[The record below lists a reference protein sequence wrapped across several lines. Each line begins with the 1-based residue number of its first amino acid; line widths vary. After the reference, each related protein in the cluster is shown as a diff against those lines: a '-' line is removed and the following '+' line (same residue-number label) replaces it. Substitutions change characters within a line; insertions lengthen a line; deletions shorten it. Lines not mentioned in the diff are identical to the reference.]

1 MGKAKNI
8 IMSLR
13 VRIAVLLAF
22 VSCLFVSADEIARPM
37 TNYNVRVS
45 QGAALVDL
53 PIATPCG
60 AGGFKPDLRFFY
72 NSDAANGLLGMGW
85 MISPLPKITATGK
98 TIFYDNTVEPIGS
111 AFLLNGERII
121 EEKKE
126 SDTIFYKK
134 VVDDNTIIAKYD
146 DKFRVRFPNG
156 NVQTYVESLPSSYCW
171 LLQSEKD
178 KNSNEI
184 LYSWACQDGETPRIS
199 EISYNQ
205 KGAND
210 QKVSVSFSYTK
221 RTDSF
226 SSLYAKRLMKTSYL
240 LSEIKV
246 TLGGK
251 LYRQYALVY
260 DIKENQSVLKQ
271 VVETGTDGN
280 TLPPYTFQ
288 WETEPTIYQ
297 FKNTFSTSLD
307 YLIDKNSTNWTF
319 ADFDDDG
326 VKDLVS
332 WGDTYV
338 KFYSKNKDGE
348 YVYKHQMNTPD
359 DWKIIQPIFGCF
371 FNPHKTDVLVKFEK
385 TESDNVYIGNLST
398 HDILIEY
405 PLNFTHIVADMDN
418 DGCDELITHDI
429 TIHIHDW
436 SNNYLDS
443 DSPYSLPYISGDQIL
458 VSDINGDGLLDI
470 ILGDNQTNSSVV
482 GTTLYASGW
491 ANLGIFINAGVT
503 GESRKISFFQAKAIK
518 FDDMH
523 INLHEVADFNGD
535 GLPDI
540 LYGIMDGKL
549 DKGVKKSLYEYENKQ
564 SILYNRG
571 GLEFED
577 KRLNDS
583 YDMAYPFTEKENN
596 KNDIKVGDFNGD
608 GKADLLFLSAR
619 YTMKSDASRNSDPNG
634 VWGEWKDATIAFYT
648 STGESFKL
656 ESKKTISEERNCFL
670 KSSIQIHDLN
680 NNGISEA
687 VHFMGYDLLTLKES
701 GRSGYFTEFSKEK
714 LKPYL
719 RTIEQ
724 RVMNSMVD
732 YFVLSYERLSE
743 EGIYSTPV
751 VYSMPASLY
760 KGNKVV
766 VSRLSFTGQR
776 VYSYKYGS
784 LYYEKTGKGFIGFL
798 NETVTDETSKI
809 VTEKEWSYS
818 KPSFIPF
825 SYRERAFDEDGN
837 ELSLIDKSYRLEK
850 RDGKKIYRV
859 SLSYLKEKNYLN
871 NTLTTTSY
879 KDMNSAF
886 MPQTIVIKKGIDGG
900 PTKTEKIVYDDVDGG
915 SGLLKKKVSTYWS
928 DREDSSS
935 VNLKHEAYFSYDE
948 KDRLV
953 ETFSKPTGM
962 DEMKVTMK
970 YDSFGNVVQLDSSSS
985 GISKKYSFE
994 FDRSG
999 VNLSSMT
1006 NPLGVTVQYEYSDG
1020 NIIAERSPLGR
1031 TSYER
1036 NGFGD
1041 VVGITYPNGSSMN
1054 RKYSYTKFHG
1064 DICLSQVDSSSLGTV
1079 KQTVTNEGI
1088 LEKESATGFGGR
1100 VSTRE
1105 YFYENGRQSFVL
1117 NIYGD
1122 KKPKRFSH
1130 TVYDKAGRVVLQKN
1144 YVDSLKTSE
1153 NTDIFGKYKFI
1164 GTPVDSVRY
1173 IYDERFTTKI
1183 YGADT
1188 IVSEIDDA
1196 GRTISVTKNGKRVDF
1211 VYDAMGNMLSATP
1224 QDGEPVTLEY
1234 NSLSLRTKINDPS
1247 GGEIISEYDG
1257 FGNLLQSSQCVHKAG
1272 DTIVSRQTYNE
1283 AGQLVESQIGNQT
1296 LKYVY
1301 DAYGRPVSCGN
1312 DIHEQTIVYDKV
1324 GNIASVAEKIDGL
1337 TFSRSIT
1344 YDKKGRP
1351 ESTTSPTGLNIRLN
1365 YDPYSNVDA
1374 IQCDGKEFW
1383 RLTDTDESG
1392 KPTKE
1397 TYGGIIRTTKYDNRG
1412 LPILDDVAK
1421 LMHYEYLFDTNGDM
1435 LQKKETYSKQ
1445 EEVYLFDKHNRLNIW
1460 RTFEKDTLRK
1470 EIFAS
1475 YDDVYGN
1482 IVSRSDSDFVFN
1494 YGEYGLSPHALTSI
1508 DAPIHGHDKE
1518 NNYTYTDFKMLESAS
1533 NGVDSIFIT
1542 YGVDF
1547 QRRRMKI
1554 FKNDSLILTRYYF
1567 SDYEEEHYADGRVR
1581 KIDYITGPTGLI
1593 GVNISTNGV
1602 DTLLYAFTDRFGNLV
1617 MLVDGD
1623 KNIVDRLAYDPW
1635 GARRNPDDWT
1645 KPDTARHLLPRG
1657 YSMHE
1662 HLDRLGLINMNARI
1676 YEPATCSF
1684 LSPDPLIADENNWL
1698 NYNRYL
1704 YCLGNP
1710 VKFAD
1715 PTGMQ
1720 VLNPTYDV
1728 EGIYKYL
1735 PLPINVPEPSF
1746 DYIVTDNSWE
1756 EQAMATVRFNNA
1768 MYELNRVV
1776 TAGANNA
1783 MAFIGHDRDAAVQR
1797 ALANAAVASAQ
1808 ADAAARAAGEAGKNA
1823 LVSNNC
1829 YAVVVNGE
1837 FQKQKFSTFDKINM
1851 TVTGTNAVITN
1862 ADFMLY
1868 CEEIKLASDYGRVG
1882 KAMSVGGKAFGV
1894 VGTGFGVAA
1903 GAINIADGNYVRGAF
1918 DIGMSLASFASPLLM
1933 GAGLISNPVGWTII
1947 GISCIYS
1954 IATLSYDIYKSH

>member
-85 MISPLPKITATGK
+85 MISPLPKITTTGK

-251 LYRQYALVY
+251 LYRQYALTY
-260 DIKENQSVLKQ
+260 DIRENQSVLKQ
-271 VVETGTDGN
+271 VVETGVDGN

-319 ADFDDDG
+319 ADYDDDG
-326 VKDLVS
+326 EKELVS

-338 KFYSKNKDGE
+338 KFYAKNKDGK
-348 YVYKHQMNTPD
+348 YVYKHQMNAPD

-371 FNPHKTDVLVKFEK
+371 FDPHKTDVLVKFEK
-385 TESDNVYIGNLST
+385 NGSDKVYIGNLST
-398 HDILIEY
+398 KETLIEKS
-405 PLNFTHIVADMDN
+405 PNFTHIVADIDN
-418 DGCDELITHDI
+418 DGCDELIGHNQTVWI
-429 TIHIHDW
+429 KDW
-436 SNNYLDS
+436 NNEFSEFPYYLS
-443 DSPYSLPYISGDQIL
+443 DISGDQIL

-503 GESRKISFFQAKAIK
+503 EGKISFFQTKVIK

-549 DKGVKKSLYEYENKQ
+549 DVGVKKSMYEYENKQ

-886 MPQTIVIKKGIDGG
+886 MPQTIVTKKGIDGG

-915 SGLLKKKVSTYWS
+915 SGLLKKKVSTYWFY
-928 DREDSSS
+928 REDSSS

-999 VNLSSMT
+999 VNLSSLT

-1020 NIIAERSPLGR
+1020 NITAERSPLGR

-1041 VVGITYPNGSSMN
+1041 VVGIIYPNGSSMN

-1079 KQTVTNEGI
+1079 KQTITNEGR
-1088 LEKESATGFGGR
+1088 LEKETATGFGGR

-1105 YFYENGRQSFVL
+1105 YFYENGRQSHVV
-1117 NIYGD
+1117 NTYGD
-1122 KKPKRFSH
+1122 KKPRILNKYN
-1130 TVYDKAGRVVLQKN
+1130 YDKSGRVVLQER
-1144 YVDSLKTSE
+1144 YADSLKSPEQRDFYGNLEYNRTK
-1153 NTDIFGKYKFI
+1153 I
-1164 GTPVDSVRY
+1164 DSVRY
-1173 IYDERFTTKI
+1173 VYDERFTTKI

-1211 VYDAMGNMLSATP
+1211 AYDAMGNMISATP

-1272 DTIVSRQTYNE
+1272 DTIVSKQTYNE
-1283 AGQLVESQIGNQT
+1283 VGQIVESQIGTQT
-1296 LKYVY
+1296 IKFVY
-1301 DAYGRPVSCGN
+1301 DEIGRLISRENEHHG
-1312 DIHEQTIVYDKV
+1312 QTVAYDKF
-1324 GNIASVAEKIDGL
+1324 GNIASVTEQIDGL
-1337 TFSRSIT
+1337 TFAKSII
-1344 YDKKGRP
+1344 YDEIGRP
-1351 ESTTSPTGLNIRLN
+1351 AATTSPTGMNISLN
-1365 YDPYSNVDA
+1365 YDSFSNVDA

-1412 LPILDDVAK
+1412 LPVLDDVAK

-1470 EIFAS
+1470 EITAT
-1475 YDDVYGN
+1475 YDDIFGN
-1482 IVSRSDSDFVFN
+1482 ITSRSDSDFVFN
-1494 YGEYGLSPHALTSI
+1494 YGEFGLSPHALTSI
-1508 DAPIHGHDKE
+1508 DAPIRGHERE
-1518 NNYTYTDFKMLESAS
+1518 NSYTYTDFKMLESAT
-1533 NGVDSIFIT
+1533 NGVDSIHIT

-1547 QRRRMKI
+1547 QRRKMEI
-1554 FKNDSLILTRYYF
+1554 FRKDSLILTRYYF

-1593 GVNISTNGV
+1593 GVNISTDGV

-1623 KNIVDRLAYDPW
+1623 KNIVERLAYDPW
-1635 GARRNPDDWT
+1635 GARRNPGDWT
-1645 KPDTARHLLPRG
+1645 KPDTASHLLSRG

-1662 HLDRLGLINMNARI
+1662 HIDCLGLINMNARV

-1684 LSPDPLIADENNWL
+1684 LSPDPLIADEGNWL

-1720 VLNPTYDV
+1720 VNNYHDV
-1728 EGIYKYL
+1728 EGVLPRFVPQPIY
-1735 PLPINVPEPSF
+1735 EPDLTPQYVVN
-1746 DYIVTDNSWE
+1746 DYDWGSY
-1756 EQAMATVRFNNA
+1756 AMATSKYLDA
-1768 MYELNRVV
+1768 QYELIRTINFATRQA
-1776 TAGANNA
+1776 T
-1783 MAFIGHDRDAAVQR
+1783 AFIDYNREAAVQGVYENM
-1797 ALANAAVASAQ
+1797 AIASAQ
-1808 ADAAARAAGEAGKNA
+1808 ANAAARAAGETGKNA

-1851 TVTGTNAVITN
+1851 TVTGTNTVITN

-1868 CEEIKLASDYGRVG
+1868 CEEIKLASDYGRIG

-1894 VGTGFGVAA
+1894 VGSVFGMV
-1903 GAINIADGNYVRGAF
+1903 GGYFNISDGNYIRGGF
-1918 DIGMSLASFASPLLM
+1918 DVAMSIASLGATGLM
-1933 GAGLISNPVGWTII
+1933 WAGLISNPAGWTII
-1947 GISCIYS
+1947 GISCVYS
-1954 IATLSYDIYKSH
+1954 VATLGYDIYKSH

>member
-1 MGKAKNI
+1 
-8 IMSLR
+8 MSLR
-13 VRIAVLLAF
+13 ISIAVLLAF
-22 VSCLFVSADEIARPM
+22 VSCLHVSADEIARPM
-37 TNYNVRVS
+37 PNYNVRVT

-53 PIATPCG
+53 PIATPSG

-72 NSDAANGLLGMGW
+72 NSDAANGLLGVGW
-85 MISPLPKITATGK
+85 MISPLPKITTTGK

-111 AFLLNGERII
+111 AFLLNGERIT
-121 EEKKE
+121 EDKTNR
-126 SDTIFYKK
+126 DTIFYKK

-156 NVQTYVESLPSSYCW
+156 NVQIYKESLPGSYCW

-184 LYSWACQDGETPRIS
+184 NYSWACQDGETPRIS

-205 KGAND
+205 KGDND
-210 QKVSVSFSYTK
+210 QKVSITFSYTK
-221 RTDSF
+221 RSDSF
-226 SSLYAKRLMKTSYL
+226 TSLYAKRLIKTDYL
-240 LSEIKV
+240 LSEINV

-251 LYRQYALVY
+251 PYRHYSLTY

-271 VVETGTDGN
+271 VVETGADGN
-280 TLPPYTFQ
+280 TLPPYTLQ

-297 FKNTFSTSLD
+297 FKNTFSTALD

-319 ADFDDDG
+319 ADYDDDG
-326 VKDLVS
+326 VKELVS
-332 WGDTYV
+332 WDDTHV
-338 KFYSKNKDGE
+338 KFYGKNEDGK
-348 YVYKHQMNTPD
+348 YVYKHQLSAPD

-371 FNPHKTDVLVKFEK
+371 FDPHKTDVLVKFGK
-385 TESDNVYIGNLST
+385 NGSDKVYIGNLST
-398 HDILIEY
+398 QDILIEHS
-405 PLNFTHIVADMDN
+405 LDFTHIVADMDN

-429 TIHIHDW
+429 AITILIHDW
-436 SNNYLDS
+436 SNDYLDS

-482 GTTLYASGW
+482 GSTLYASGW
-491 ANLGIFINAGVT
+491 ANLVIFINAGVSSEN
-503 GESRKISFFQAKAIK
+503 GKISFHQAKNIK

-549 DKGVKKSLYEYENKQ
+549 DEGVKKSLYEYENKQ

-656 ESKKTISEERNCFL
+656 ESKKTISEERDCFL

-687 VHFMGYDLLTLKES
+687 VHFMGYDLLTLKSS
-701 GRSGYFTEFSKEK
+701 GRSGYFTEFRKAK

-719 RTIEQ
+719 RTMEQ

-743 EGIYSTPV
+743 EGMYSTPV
-751 VYSMPASLY
+751 VYNMPASLY

-766 VSRLSFTGQR
+766 VSKLSFTGQR
-776 VYSYKYGS
+776 VISYKYGS
-784 LYYEKTGKGFIGFL
+784 LYYEKTGKGLIGFL
-798 NETVTDETSKI
+798 NETVTDETSKL
-809 VTEKEWSYS
+809 VTEKEWNYS

-825 SYRERAFDEDGN
+825 SYRERVFDEDGN
-837 ELSLIDKSYRLEK
+837 QLSLIDKSYRLAK
-850 RDGKKIYRV
+850 NDDKKIYRV

-879 KDMNSAF
+879 KDMNSAL
-886 MPQTIVIKKGIDGG
+886 MPQTIVTKKGDDGG
-900 PTKTEKIVYDDVDGG
+900 IAKTDKIVYDDADGG
-915 SGLLKKKVSTYWS
+915 FGLLKKKVSTYWS
-928 DREDSSS
+928 DKEDSSS
-935 VNLKHEAYFSYDE
+935 VNLKNEAYYTYDE
-948 KDRLV
+948 NERLI
-953 ETFSKPTGM
+953 EIISKPTGM
-962 DEMKVTMK
+962 DEMKVSMK
-970 YDSFGNVVQLDSSSS
+970 YDTFGNVIQLDSSSS

-994 FDRSG
+994 YDKSG
-999 VNLSSMT
+999 INLSSMT
-1006 NPLGVTVQYEYSDG
+1006 NPLGVTVRYEYSDG
-1020 NIIAERSPLGR
+1020 NIIAEHSPLGR
-1031 TSYER
+1031 TSYKH

-1041 VVGITYPNGSSMN
+1041 IVSITYPNGSSME
-1054 RKYSYTKFHG
+1054 RQYSYLMYHG
-1064 DICLSQVDSSSLGTV
+1064 DLCLSKRDSFSTGTV
-1079 KQTVTNEGI
+1079 TKSITNDGR
-1088 LEKESATGFGGR
+1088 LEMESSTGFGGM

-1105 YFYENGRQSFVL
+1105 YFYSDGRQSNVL
-1117 NIYGD
+1117 YTFGD
-1122 KKPKRFSH
+1122 KKPRILNKYN
-1130 TVYDKAGRVVLQKN
+1130 YDKSGRVVFQER
-1144 YVDSLKTSE
+1144 YADSLKSPEQRDFYGNLEYNRTL
-1153 NTDIFGKYKFI
+1153 I
-1164 GTPVDSVRY
+1164 DSVRY

-1188 IVSEIDDA
+1188 IISEIDDA
-1196 GRTISVTKNGKRVDF
+1196 GRSISVTKNGKRVDF
-1211 VYDAMGNMLSATP
+1211 VYDAMGNMISATP

-1234 NSLSLRTKINDPS
+1234 NSIRLRTKINDPS

-1272 DTIVSRQTYNE
+1272 DTIVSKQTYNE
-1283 AGQLVESQIGNQT
+1283 VGQIVESQIGNQT
-1296 LKYVY
+1296 IKFVY
-1301 DAYGRPVSCGN
+1301 DEIGRLISRENGH
-1312 DIHEQTIVYDKV
+1312 HEQTVAYDKF
-1324 GNIASVAEKIDGL
+1324 GNIASVTEQIDGL
-1337 TFSRSIT
+1337 TFTKSIT
-1344 YDKKGRP
+1344 YDEIGRP
-1351 ESTTSPTGLNIRLN
+1351 AATTSPTGINISLS
-1365 YDPYSNVDA
+1365 YDSFSNVNA
-1374 IQCDGKEFW
+1374 IQCDGKQVW
-1383 RLTDTDESG
+1383 QLVDTDESG

-1412 LPILDDVAK
+1412 LPVLDDVAK

-1470 EIFAS
+1470 EITAT
-1475 YDDVYGN
+1475 YDDVFGN
-1482 IVSRSDSDFVFN
+1482 MTSRSDSDFVFN
-1494 YGEYGLSPHALTSI
+1494 YGEFGLSPHALTSI
-1508 DAPIHGHDKE
+1508 DAPIRGHERE
-1518 NNYTYTDFKMLESAS
+1518 NSYTYTDFKMLESAT

-1567 SDYEEEHYADGRVR
+1567 SDYEEEHYADGRIR

-1593 GVNISTNGV
+1593 GVNISTDGV
-1602 DTLLYAFTDRFGNLV
+1602 DSLLYAFTDRFGNLV
-1617 MLVDGD
+1617 MLVDGN
-1623 KNIVDRLAYDPW
+1623 KNIVERLAYDPW
-1635 GARRNPDDWT
+1635 GARRNPADWT
-1645 KPDTARHLLPRG
+1645 KPDTASHILSRG

-1662 HLDRLGLINMNARI
+1662 HLDRLGLINMNARV

-1684 LSPDPLIADENNWL
+1684 LSPDPLIADEGNWL

-1720 VLNPTYDV
+1720 VNNSYDV
-1728 EGIYKYL
+1728 EGVLPRFVPQPIYE
-1735 PLPINVPEPSF
+1735 PEEF
-1746 DYIVTDNSWE
+1746 QYIVTDNSWE

-1768 MYELNRVV
+1768 MYELNKVV
-1776 TAGANNA
+1776 TSGANNA
-1783 MAFIGHDRDAAVQR
+1783 MAFINHDRDVAIQR
-1797 ALANAAVASAQ
+1797 ALANAA
-1808 ADAAARAAGEAGKNA
+1808 
-1823 LVSNNC
+1823 
-1829 YAVVVNGE
+1829 
-1837 FQKQKFSTFDKINM
+1837 
-1851 TVTGTNAVITN
+1851 
-1862 ADFMLY
+1862 
-1868 CEEIKLASDYGRVG
+1868 LASDQANAAA
-1882 KAMSVGGKAFGV
+1882 KAMEGVNVGNSIFQ
-1894 VGTGFGVAA
+1894 
-1903 GAINIADGNYVRGAF
+1903 GAV
-1918 DIGMSLASFASPLLM
+1918 SFASAFSESFVYGAERIVAEKGYLLDELTENVILKEGGSM
-1933 GAGLISNPVGWTII
+1933 PKTDFVYGKGVGNFTIAMKYTGYFALFAQVVVSGGNILAALDSNNYQKGRII
-1947 GISCIYS
+1947 GKSLVD
-1954 IATLSYDIYKSH
+1954 IAVPALCVAFGGPLAWILGGAYFVVDVAGGWNYVWGIEQ

>member
-1 MGKAKNI
+1 
-8 IMSLR
+8 MSLR

-53 PIATPCG
+53 PIATPSG
-60 AGGFKPDLRFFY
+60 AGGLKPDLRFFY
-72 NSDAANGLLGMGW
+72 NSEAANGLLGMGW
-85 MISPLPKITATGK
+85 MISPLPKITTTGK

-121 EEKKE
+121 EYKKE
-126 SDTIFYKK
+126 CDTIFYKK

-146 DKFRVRFPNG
+146 DKFRVLLPNG

-226 SSLYAKRLMKTSYL
+226 SSLYAKRLVKTNYL

-246 TLGGK
+246 TLGGN

-271 VVETGTDGN
+271 VVETGVDGN

-319 ADFDDDG
+319 ADYDDDG
-326 VKDLVS
+326 EKELVS

-338 KFYSKNKDGE
+338 KFYAKNKDGK
-348 YVYKHQMNTPD
+348 YVYKHQMNAPD

-371 FNPHKTDVLVKFEK
+371 FDPHKTDVLVKFEK
-385 TESDNVYIGNLST
+385 NGSDKVYIGNLST
-398 HDILIEY
+398 KETLIEKS
-405 PLNFTHIVADMDN
+405 PNFTHIVADIDN
-418 DGCDELITHDI
+418 DGCDELIGHNQTVWI
-429 TIHIHDW
+429 KDW
-436 SNNYLDS
+436 NNEFSEFHYYLS
-443 DSPYSLPYISGDQIL
+443 DISGDQIL

-470 ILGDNQTNSSVV
+470 ILGDNQTSSSVV
-482 GTTLYASGW
+482 GTTLYAKGW

-503 GESRKISFFQAKAIK
+503 EGKISFFQTKVIK

-523 INLHEVADFNGD
+523 INLHDVADFNGD

-549 DKGVKKSLYEYENKQ
+549 DVGVKKSMYEYENKQ

-886 MPQTIVIKKGIDGG
+886 MPQTIVTKKGIDGG

-953 ETFSKPTGM
+953 ETFSKPTGT

-999 VNLSSMT
+999 VNLSSLT

-1041 VVGITYPNGSSMN
+1041 VVGIIYPNGSSMN

-1079 KQTVTNEGI
+1079 KQTVTNEGR

-1105 YFYENGRQSFVL
+1105 YFYENGRQAHVV
-1117 NIYGD
+1117 NTYGD
-1122 KKPKRFSH
+1122 KKPRILNKYN
-1130 TVYDKAGRVVLQKN
+1130 YDKAGRVVLQER
-1144 YVDSLKTSE
+1144 YADSLKSPEQRDFYGNLEYNRTK
-1153 NTDIFGKYKFI
+1153 I
-1164 GTPVDSVRY
+1164 DSVRY
-1173 IYDERFTTKI
+1173 VYDERFTTKI

-1211 VYDAMGNMLSATP
+1211 AYDAMCNMLSATP

-1247 GGEIISEYDG
+1247 GGEITSEYNG
-1257 FGNLLQSSQCVHKAG
+1257 FGYLLQSSQCVHKAG

-1283 AGQLVESQIGNQT
+1283 VGQLVESQIGNQT

-1312 DIHEQTIVYDKV
+1312 DIHEQSIVYDKF
-1324 GNIASVAEKIDGL
+1324 GNIASVTEQIDGL
-1337 TFSRSIT
+1337 TFAKSIT

-1397 TYGGIIRTTKYDNRG
+1397 TYGGIVRTTKYDNRG

-1445 EEVYLFDKHNRLNIW
+1445 EEVYLFDQHNRLNIW

-1475 YDDVYGN
+1475 YDDIFGN
-1482 IVSRSDSDFVFN
+1482 ITSRSDSDFVFN
-1494 YGEYGLSPHALTSI
+1494 YGEFGLSPHALTSI
-1508 DAPIHGHDKE
+1508 DAPIRGHERE
-1518 NNYTYTDFKMLESAS
+1518 NSYTYTDFKMLESAT

-1593 GVNISTNGV
+1593 GVNISTDGL

-1617 MLVDGD
+1617 MLVDD
-1623 KNIVDRLAYDPW
+1623 KGNVVEKLAYDPW
-1635 GARRNPDDWT
+1635 GARRNPGDWT
-1645 KPDTARHLLPRG
+1645 KPDTASHLLSRG

-1662 HLDRLGLINMNARI
+1662 HLDCLGLINMNARV
-1676 YEPATCSF
+1676 YEPVTCSF
-1684 LSPDPLIADENNWL
+1684 LSPDPLIADEGSWL

-1768 MYELNRVV
+1768 MYELNRTI

-1808 ADAAARAAGEAGKNA
+1808 ADAAARAAGDVGRNA
-1823 LVSNNC
+1823 MNGIPGPTTFEKVSLVS
-1829 YAVVVNGE
+1829 
-1837 FQKQKFSTFDKINM
+1837 SLI
-1851 TVTGTNAVITN
+1851 GTNQTFKDAIFTLGKV
-1862 ADFMLY
+1862 DFGDL
-1868 CEEIKLASDYGRVG
+1868 GTVG
-1882 KAMSVGGKAFGV
+1882 KVMTSTSTAVAIGGTAIGIAGGV
-1894 VGTGFGVAA
+1894 KNVRE
-1903 GAINIADGNYVRGAF
+1903 GNSVRGYF
-1918 DIGMSLASFASPLLM
+1918 DIGMAIAGGVGASMVSNLAVFA
-1933 GAGLISNPVGWTII
+1933 GCAWAGPVGWTLI
-1947 GISCIYS
+1947 GVSVAYS
-1954 IATLSYDIYKSH
+1954 VTFAFIDVLDN

>member
-13 VRIAVLLAF
+13 VSIAGLLAF

-53 PIATPCG
+53 PIATPSG

-85 MISPLPKITATGK
+85 MISPLPKITTTGK

-121 EEKKE
+121 EYKKE
-126 SDTIFYKK
+126 RDTIFYKK

-146 DKFRVRFPNG
+146 DKFRVYLPNG

-226 SSLYAKRLMKTSYL
+226 SSLYAKRLVKTNYL

-271 VVETGTDGN
+271 VVETGVDGN

-319 ADFDDDG
+319 ADYDDDG
-326 VKDLVS
+326 EKELVS

-338 KFYSKNKDGE
+338 KFYAKNKDGK
-348 YVYKHQMNTPD
+348 YVYKHQMNAPD

-371 FNPHKTDVLVKFEK
+371 FDPHKTDVLVKFEK
-385 TESDNVYIGNLST
+385 NGSDKVYIGNLST
-398 HDILIEY
+398 KETLIEKS
-405 PLNFTHIVADMDN
+405 PNFTHIVADIDN
-418 DGCDELITHDI
+418 DGCDELIGHNQTVWI
-429 TIHIHDW
+429 KDW
-436 SNNYLDS
+436 NNEFSEFPYYLS
-443 DSPYSLPYISGDQIL
+443 DISGDQIL

-491 ANLGIFINAGVT
+491 ANLGIFINVGVT
-503 GESRKISFFQAKAIK
+503 GESRKISFSQAKAIK

-549 DKGVKKSLYEYENKQ
+549 DVGVKKSMYEYENKQ

-743 EGIYSTPV
+743 EGIYSPPV

-886 MPQTIVIKKGIDGG
+886 MPQTIVTKKGIEGG

-928 DREDSSS
+928 DGEDSSS

-999 VNLSSMT
+999 VNLSSLT

-1041 VVGITYPNGSSMN
+1041 VVGIIYPNGSSMN

-1079 KQTVTNEGI
+1079 KQTVTNEGR
-1088 LEKESATGFGGR
+1088 LEKETATVFGGR

-1105 YFYENGRQSFVL
+1105 YFYENGRQSHVV
-1117 NIYGD
+1117 NTYGD
-1122 KKPKRFSH
+1122 KKPRILNKYN
-1130 TVYDKAGRVVLQKN
+1130 YDKAGRVVLQER
-1144 YVDSLKTSE
+1144 YADSLKSPEQRDFYGNLEYNRTK
-1153 NTDIFGKYKFI
+1153 I
-1164 GTPVDSVRY
+1164 DSVRY
-1173 IYDERFTTKI
+1173 VYDERFTTKI

-1247 GGEIISEYDG
+1247 GGEITSEYNG
-1257 FGNLLQSSQCVHKAG
+1257 FGYLLQSSQCVHKAG
-1272 DTIVSRQTYNE
+1272 DTIVSKQTYNE
-1283 AGQLVESQIGNQT
+1283 VGQLVESQIGTQT
-1296 LKYVY
+1296 IKYVY

-1312 DIHEQTIVYDKV
+1312 DIHEQSIVYDKF
-1324 GNIASVAEKIDGL
+1324 GNIASVTEQIDGL
-1337 TFSRSIT
+1337 TFAKSIT

-1374 IQCDGKEFW
+1374 IQCDGKQFW

-1412 LPILDDVAK
+1412 LPVLDDVAT

-1445 EEVYLFDKHNRLNIW
+1445 EEVYLFDQHNRLNIW

-1475 YDDVYGN
+1475 YDDIFGN
-1482 IVSRSDSDFVFN
+1482 MTFRSDSDFVFN
-1494 YGEYGLSPHALTSI
+1494 YGEFGLSPHALTSI
-1508 DAPIHGHDKE
+1508 DAPIRGHERE
-1518 NNYTYTDFKMLESAS
+1518 NSYTYTDFKMLESAT
-1533 NGVDSIFIT
+1533 NGVDSIHIT

-1547 QRRRMKI
+1547 QRRKMEI
-1554 FKNDSLILTRYYF
+1554 FRKDSLILTRYYF

-1593 GVNISTNGV
+1593 GVNISTDGV

-1623 KNIVDRLAYDPW
+1623 KNIVERLAYDPW
-1635 GARRNPDDWT
+1635 GARRNPGDWT
-1645 KPDTARHLLPRG
+1645 KPDTASHLLSRG

-1662 HLDRLGLINMNARI
+1662 HLDCLGLINMNARV

-1684 LSPDPLIADENNWL
+1684 LSPDPLIADEGNWL

-1720 VLNPTYDV
+1720 VEDVDDLINYYKKLLDYSVPDVISGVTSSCVEQELDNYEMEMIDSYVSVNESPTSTIVYNGHIPVGENYINSRPSCYGGCTESTLLSVLDMYRINISQSYRGQLDKLRNK
-1728 EGIYKYL
+1728 EGWEGNVFDRYNASDELTKSGLKSKVITEKKRFI
-1735 PLPINVPEPSF
+1735 PLIETMKEDGNVYAANISF
-1746 DYIVTDNSWE
+1746 GYRETEYGHNVVITGVRGRMIQYWDN
-1756 EQAMATVRFNNA
+1756 
-1768 MYELNRVV
+1768 
-1776 TAGANNA
+1776 
-1783 MAFIGHDRDAAVQR
+1783 
-1797 ALANAAVASAQ
+1797 ASGN
-1808 ADAAARAAGEAGKNA
+1808 AGEIRSVQPFLIKELYQFSMSGFNPW
-1823 LVSNNC
+1823 LPVRQNIVIPSN
-1829 YAVVVNGE
+1829 
-1837 FQKQKFSTFDKINM
+1837 S
-1851 TVTGTNAVITN
+1851 
-1862 ADFMLY
+1862 
-1868 CEEIKLASDYGRVG
+1868 
-1882 KAMSVGGKAFGV
+1882 
-1894 VGTGFGVAA
+1894 
-1903 GAINIADGNYVRGAF
+1903 
-1918 DIGMSLASFASPLLM
+1918 
-1933 GAGLISNPVGWTII
+1933 
-1947 GISCIYS
+1947 IY
-1954 IATLSYDIYKSH
+1954 IW